1 MRKVL
6 GLVFLAILLMAAS
19 ADLSARKNSEPDK
32 GEKQKKIQ
40 AIVGEVKLRNLQT
53 FPYCA
58 VEMKGSYNQHQK
70 AFHTLFAEANKQRVQ
85 MESAVFAV
93 YYSDPQTTPEEDLIW
108 EVGFAVSKGQ
118 KVSEPLKLKKWKF
131 PKVAALVYEGEFEEE
146 PMSKAYD
153 KLDEWISSHGLK
165 PIGPVMENY
174 LSMPEKTESGKLMG
188 RIEIMVPVEK

>member
-85 MESAVFAV
+85 MESAVFVV
-93 YYSDPQTTPEEDLIW
+93 YYSDLKRAESIGASEAEEMEIPEGGCARLRRRVRRGAD
-108 EVGFAVSKGQ
+108 VKG
-118 KVSEPLKLKKWKF
+118 L
-131 PKVAALVYEGEFEEE
+131 
-146 PMSKAYD
+146 
-153 KLDEWISSHGLK
+153 
-165 PIGPVMENY
+165 
-174 LSMPEKTESGKLMG
+174 
-188 RIEIMVPVEK
+188 R